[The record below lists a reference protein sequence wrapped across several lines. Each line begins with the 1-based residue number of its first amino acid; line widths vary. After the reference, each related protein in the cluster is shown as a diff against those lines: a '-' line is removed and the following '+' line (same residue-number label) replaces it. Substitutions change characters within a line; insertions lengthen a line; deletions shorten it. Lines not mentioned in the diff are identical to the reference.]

1 MPQVNPLITTPEE
14 QFVVGESD
22 FAFFGNYAC
31 RVEGGAIL
39 FCRSGSADAT
49 VNQYQGQVRRNTMV
63 LLLPGSIFMLTD
75 RTEDFRAAYCSFSRD
90 LFSEAAFRMDPSF
103 FHALRERPI
112 SHPPQRIVEGASI
125 WLQMAAYTYR
135 DRGNVFR
142 NTIIKNRLQNLLL
155 ESYDKMQRFA
165 ARQHRVPETTTRQ
178 SELFHRFVALVHEH
192 CAQEREVSFYADKLC
207 ISTRYLSTIVRS
219 VAQQFGQGVHRPF
232 GDAGDQDDAPVDR
245 PFGAGD
251 RLPAPVSRP
260 VLPRAFFQEAR
271 GGIAHR
277 VPQQQKIGI
286 RVSDFCPLRAVNSPS
301 GTVCVPA

>member
-155 ESYDKMQRFA
+155 ERCQ
-165 ARQHRVPETTTRQ
+165 PEFNDT
-178 SELFHRFVALVHEH
+178 FHHAEAFFFLQTVGCR
-192 CAQEREVSFYADKLC
+192 
-207 ISTRYLSTIVRS
+207 I
-219 VAQQFGQGVHRPF
+219 
-232 GDAGDQDDAPVDR
+232 GDGII
-245 PFGAGD
+245 
-251 RLPAPVSRP
+251 P
-260 VLPRAFFQEAR
+260 VLVQLHRRQVILLAQGIDAQILYRDYREGFCFFAR
-271 GGIAHR
+271 TDLVGML
-277 VPQQQKIGI
+277 PQTKE
-286 RVSDFCPLRAVNSPS
+286 CLL
-301 GTVCVPA
+301 

>member
-1 MPQVNPLITTPEE
+1 MYPLLRTE
-14 QFVVGESD
+14 FVVGESD

-142 NTIIKNRLQNLLL
+142 NTIDLIAKTLEEFLHHRRHQLLRFFL
-155 ESYDKMQRFA
+155 AVCFGRHPKM
-165 ARQHRVPETTTRQ
+165 H
-178 SELFHRFVALVHEH
+178 
-192 CAQEREVSFYADKLC
+192 
-207 ISTRYLSTIVRS
+207 
-219 VAQQFGQGVHRPF
+219 
-232 GDAGDQDDAPVDR
+232 
-245 PFGAGD
+245 
-251 RLPAPVSRP
+251 LPC
-260 VLPRAFFQEAR
+260 L
-271 GGIAHR
+271 
-277 VPQQQKIGI
+277 GI
-286 RVSDFCPLRAVNSPS
+286 RRDRRIRLGIHQV
-301 GTVCVPA
+301 